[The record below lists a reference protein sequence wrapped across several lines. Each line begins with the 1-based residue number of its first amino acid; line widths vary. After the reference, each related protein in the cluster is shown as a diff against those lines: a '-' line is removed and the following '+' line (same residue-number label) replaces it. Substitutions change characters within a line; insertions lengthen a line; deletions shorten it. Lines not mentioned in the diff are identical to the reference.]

1 MRTAADL
8 AGAIFRK
15 LKAAAALLGST
26 FKQCV
31 HRAIERDLSSE
42 LRPQRRRFT
51 LPLIRGREKRILSLT
66 NAQIDRVLFD

>member
-1 MRTAADL
+1 MRTTADL
-8 AGAIFRK
+8 AGAFFRK

-26 FKQCV
+26 FKQY
-31 HRAIERDLSSE
+31 RAIERNLSSE